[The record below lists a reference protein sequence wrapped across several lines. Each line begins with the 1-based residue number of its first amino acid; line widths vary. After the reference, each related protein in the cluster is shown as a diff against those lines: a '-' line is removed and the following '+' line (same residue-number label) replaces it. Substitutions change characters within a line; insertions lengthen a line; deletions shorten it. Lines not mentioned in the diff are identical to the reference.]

1 MNFFQCDM
9 EGQGQQMREESQA
22 LASCFLLHLA
32 PPLGSAETQPW
43 SRGQDFFTHPCLPVP
58 ECRFTQVG
66 KE

>member
-43 SRGQDFFTHPCLPVP
+43 SQRQDF
-58 ECRFTQVG
+58 
-66 KE
+66 